1 MCGARSSPWWPTTP
15 APCPQ
20 RPGHK
25 VLTAIPGAPTGPV
38 PATLGSAG
46 QHTAHLGLPSAQER
60 AAQRP
65 GAPAAS
71 KVVSS
76 TSLSLLRPPPTAG
89 CDLGGLRAQ
98 VYAREV
104 QKPSIL
110 SPKGP
115 SCTCDA
121 APFAISAQQ
130 TGWLPP
136 FKGRLSPGIT
146 ADAAGILRRQCP
158 APGPPKPAGTFKGS
172 EAFISCRRR
181 ARPPLPASP

>member
-1 MCGARSSPWWPTTP
+1 MVAHNPSTAPP
-15 APCPQ
+15 APGPQGPDSRSRGAHWPCPGHPGLSGPAHCPSRAPL
-20 RPGHK
+20 RPGEGRSEAGGPSCQQGRVLHK
-25 VLTAIPGAPTGPV
+25 
-38 PATLGSAG
+38 
-46 QHTAHLGLPSAQER
+46 
-60 AAQRP
+60 
-65 GAPAAS
+65 
-71 KVVSS
+71 
-76 TSLSLLRPPPTAG
+76 SLSLLRPPPTAG

-146 ADAAGILRRQCP
+146 ADAAGILRRQRP